1 MASNSPAII
10 VPPPAP
16 PGMTNM
22 VAVQDG
28 LRDIVPPVYIF
39 DKWGW
44 VIAGGVLFV
53 LLVAGILYLALRKKP
68 LFPPPLP
75 LIIPPHERARQ
86 KLSAALD
93 MLDRPK
99 PFCVLVSD
107 AVRLYLEERFELR
120 APERTTEEFLFE
132 LRSKPVLSH
141 AQKQSLGEFLEQ
153 CDLVKFA
160 RLEPTPEQLQP
171 LYEAA
176 LRLIDETSPM
186 APAAVKAPA
195 ELSSAK

>member
-1 MASNSPAII
+1 M
-10 VPPPAP
+10 PPAV
-16 PGMTNM
+16 TNT
-22 VAVQDG
+22 VAADEG
-28 LRDIVPPVYIF
+28 LRDIRPPLYIF

-44 VIAGGVLFV
+44 VIAGAVLFV

-75 LIIPPHERARQ
+75 VVVPPHERARQ
-86 KLSAALD
+86 KLAAALD
-93 MLDRPK
+93 LLDQPK

-120 APERTTEEFLFE
+120 APESTTEEFLFA
-132 LRSKPVLSH
+132 LQSKPVLSY

-160 RLEPTPEQLQP
+160 KLEPTPAQLQP
-171 LYEAA
+171 LYESA
-176 LRLIDETSPM
+176 LKLIDETTPL
-186 APAAVKAPA
+186 APAAIKAPA
-195 ELSSAK
+195 ELTAAK